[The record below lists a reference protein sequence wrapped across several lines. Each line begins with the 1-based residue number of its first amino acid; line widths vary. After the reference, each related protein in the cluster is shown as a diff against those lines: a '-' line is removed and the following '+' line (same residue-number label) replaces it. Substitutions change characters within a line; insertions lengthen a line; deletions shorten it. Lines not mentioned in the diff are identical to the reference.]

1 MSLGRSV
8 GGRSIKAPKIRRR
21 SVVSIAKVRKMAK
34 KEFPS
39 IDLLRVAPDLFGY
52 SLYKGQKK
60 FFHNADLLGIK
71 RRRILCR
78 IQKYKLFLVK
88 VAPTKSY

>member
-1 MSLGRSV
+1 VLYPLQKFG
-8 GGRSIKAPKIRRR
+8 KWQ
-21 SVVSIAKVRKMAK
+21 K
-34 KEFPS
+34 KEFLS
-39 IDLLRVAPDLFGY
+39 IDLLRVAPDLFGH
-52 SLYKGQKK
+52 SLYKGKK
-60 FFHNADLLGIK
+60 FVCHNADLLGIK